1 MGDVN
6 DVHKDVGLPHF
17 VEGTLES
24 FDELGGEF
32 ADESNRVAQQER
44 NVLDH
49 YLSNGCIEGCEEF
62 VFGENV
68 RLCKQVH
75 KCALAYVGVSDE
87 SEAHHLSAMSALGA
101 HLSVYLGKLLL
112 ETGNPLLNDSAVGLD
127 LGFAHTAAG
136 TPSSPLSFEVG
147 PHSGQSRKHVIV
159 FGQFH
164 LHLGVGSLSPL
175 GEDFQDE
182 AGAVDYYAVLQES
195 LDVTL
200 LHAGEFVVEYAVSY
214 AVSFTVFADFLDLTT
229 SYIGGA
235 VGPVDLL
242 DEGFI
247 ALYSGSFC
255 QEAEFVEVFTGT
267 VFVVILF
274 NDSDEDRFLGEYFRL
289 FQGNYLSWKIT
300 GKV

>member
-1 MGDVN
+1 MGDVD
-6 DVHKDVGLPHF
+6 DVYEDVGFPHF
-17 VEGTLES
+17 IERALES
-24 FDELGGEF
+24 FDELGGKF
-32 ADESNRVAQQER
+32 ADESDRVAQQKR
-44 NVLDH
+44 NILDN
-49 YLSNGCIEGCEEF
+49 YLPDGGVEGCEEF

-68 RLCKQVH
+68 GLREQVH
-75 KCALAYVGVSDE
+75 KRAFAHIGIADE
-87 SEAHHLSAMSALGA
+87 SEAHHLSAMSALRA
-101 HLSVYLGKLLL
+101 HLPVYLGKLLL
-112 ETGNPLLNDSAVGLD
+112 ETGDPLLNDSAVGLY

-136 TPSSPLSFEVG
+136 TSSSPLSFEVG
-147 PHSGQSRKHVIV
+147 PHAGQARKHVIV
-159 FGQFH
+159 FSQLN
-164 LHLGVGSLSPL
+164 LHLGVRGLCPL

-214 AVSFTVFADFLDLTT
+214 AVGFAVFSDFLDLTT

-242 DEGFI
+242 DEGFV